1 MLSTLR
7 HETGGGMQQLLT
19 IGGGSG
25 QFSLLSGLRDLSGV
39 RITAVVAMT
48 DSGGSTGRLRDELG
62 ALPPGDV
69 LKCVLALSPHR
80 EIARHILLKRF
91 SKAKRLRGHN
101 AGNMLLTFLS
111 SYSGSFAEGVS
122 ALAEILEAKG
132 VILPV
137 TTDNATLVAEL
148 TDGSRIFGEGA
159 IDVPRGTQREK
170 IRDVFLVP
178 RNSGTVKVHPPV
190 LAAIEAADAVIIG
203 PGDLYTSILPNLIVP
218 GVAEA
223 LCSTEARLV
232 YVVNIMTKFGETH
245 QFRARDFLGKLEAV
259 IGRPVDITIY
269 NHRKPNRRLLSRYRK
284 QQAEFVQIHNEDGWW
299 EGRRLLRAD
308 MLETAGGVVRHDPEK
323 LAAIIAE
330 HILGR
335 G

>member
-1 MLSTLR
+1 LKR
-7 HETGGGMQQLLT
+7 LLT

-25 QFSLLSGLRDLSGV
+25 QFSLLSGLRDLPGV

-69 LKCVLALSPHR
+69 LKCLLALSPHR
-80 EIARHILLKRF
+80 EIARRILLKRF
-91 SKAKRLRGHN
+91 SGVERLRGHN
-101 AGNMLLTFLS
+101 AGNMLLTMLS
-111 SYSGSFAEGVS
+111 WYSGSFAEGVS
-122 ALAEILEAKG
+122 ALAEILEARG

-178 RNSGTVKVHPPV
+178 RNSGTIAVHPPV

-203 PGDLYTSILPNLIVP
+203 PGDLYTSVLPNLIVP
-218 GVAEA
+218 GVAAA
-223 LCSTEARLV
+223 LRDTRARLV
-232 YVVNIMTKFGETH
+232 YVLNIMTKFGETH
-245 QFRARDFLGKLEAV
+245 QFRARDFVTRLEGV
-259 IGRPVDITIY
+259 ISRPMDLVVY
-269 NHRKPNRRLLSRYRK
+269 NERRPSPEVLERYRR
-284 QQAEFVQIHNEDGWW
+284 QQADFVTLENADGWW
-299 EGRRLLRAD
+299 DGRSLVRAD
-308 MLETAGGVVRHDPEK
+308 LIDSAGGVARHDPEK
-323 LAAIIAE
+323 LASLIREVLLSGDWSPA
-330 HILGR
+330 G
-335 G
+335 